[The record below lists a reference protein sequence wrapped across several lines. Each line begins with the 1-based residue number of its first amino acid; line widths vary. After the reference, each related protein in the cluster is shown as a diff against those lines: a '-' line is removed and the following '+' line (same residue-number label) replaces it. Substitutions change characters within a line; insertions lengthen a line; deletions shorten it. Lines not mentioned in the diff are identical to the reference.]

1 MGFADEHLNPG
12 EELIL
17 NFKPHWKALVPVA
30 LWTVLIGIALGA
42 VLWMLPDSWRGTLR
56 SLLFAAAIVA
66 WFILALPPLIRWLAT
81 EIILTD
87 ERLITRRGVIRRV
100 TYDIPVDQVNS
111 ITIHQ
116 NLLDRILRAGN
127 LVVESASDTGD
138 QVIEAVP
145 RPTEVQNT
153 ISRTKSLRGR

>member
-17 NFKPHWKALVPVA
+17 NFKPHWKALVPAA
-30 LWTVLIGIALGA
+30 LWTVLISICLGVAL
-42 VLWMLPDSWRGTLR
+42 WILPDSWRGTLR
-56 SLLFAAAIVA
+56 SLLLAVAAIA
-66 WFILALPPLIRWLAT
+66 WLILALPPVVRWLST

-87 ERLITRRGVIRRV
+87 ERLVTRRGVIRRI
-100 TYDIPVDQVNS
+100 TYDIPVDQINS
-111 ITIHQ
+111 VTIHQ
-116 NLLDRILRAGN
+116 GLFDRILRAGN

-145 RPTEVQNT
+145 RPTDVQNT
-153 ISRTKSLRGR
+153 ISRAKSLRGR